1 LIKVESS
8 ILIKEMAALNVLTER
23 FKTINCGSRFQSDIV
38 QGKKTILVFY
48 DALVSYD
55 EVIYDSYLGDNCI
68 LFENLIGAN

>member
-1 LIKVESS
+1 V
-8 ILIKEMAALNVLTER
+8 AA
-23 FKTINCGSRFQSDIV
+23 GSNQISHE
-38 QGKKTILVFY
+38 GKKLFLTFVEPRKEGIEHFQMHIY

>member
-1 LIKVESS
+1 MHI
-8 ILIKEMAALNVLTER
+8 
-23 FKTINCGSRFQSDIV
+23 
-38 QGKKTILVFY
+38 Y